1 MSDPRPTDPSPR
13 PTDPNPR
20 PGDPPPADP
29 PRKSASPLI
38 WILLLIALIAF
49 AWYFYSQRAPVTPP
63 AEPTTPPAA
72 DIGSQQE
79 AAAEAEREATAARE
93 QRQREKPA
101 PRSVP
106 ADREPSPL
114 ARVQPE
120 YPAVALRNREEGT
133 VLVRVEVDASGN
145 PTNVGVAKRSGS
157 RDLDRAAMAAVR
169 KWKFEPAMKD
179 GKAVASTVQ
188 VPVDFKLEE
197 Q

>member
-13 PTDPNPR
+13 PTAPPPR
-20 PGDPPPADP
+20 PGDPPPAEP
-29 PRKSASPLI
+29 PRKNASPLI

-63 AEPTTPPAA
+63 AETTPPAA

-79 AAAEAEREATAARE
+79 AAAEQEREAAAARKE
-93 QRQREKPA
+93 RQREKPA
-101 PRSVP
+101 QRRVP
-106 ADREPSPL
+106 ADRDPSPL
-114 ARVQPE
+114 ARTQPE
-120 YPAVALRNREEGT
+120 YPAAALRAREEGT

-145 PTNVGVAKRSGS
+145 PTNVGIAKRSGS

-188 VPVDFKLEE
+188 VPVDFTLEE

>member
-13 PTDPNPR
+13 PTAQPPR
-20 PGDPPPADP
+20 PGDPPSEP

-63 AEPTTPPAA
+63 AETTPPAA

-79 AAAEAEREATAARE
+79 AAAEQEREAAAARE
-93 QRQREKPA
+93 ERQREKTA
-101 PRSVP
+101 QRRVA
-106 ADREPSPL
+106 ADRDPSPL
-114 ARVQPE
+114 ARIQPE
-120 YPAVALRNREEGT
+120 YPAAALRAREEGT
-133 VLVRVEVDASGN
+133 VLVRAEVDALGN
-145 PTNVGVAKRSGS
+145 PTNVGIAKRSGS

-188 VPVDFKLEE
+188 VPVDFTLAE